1 MDLGR
6 VDLVGRAYRPSRA
19 TKCPRIDGVLTGVIE
34 PRVDGVMGQLAELDD
49 QGRYTVRFYFDP
61 APLGGRP
68 LSTHRVRMIQQHS
81 GPNYGTHLPLKA
93 GTEVLVV
100 FVDGDPDRPLI
111 VGSVHNPATP
121 TPVTSRN
128 PSMSRIVT
136 ASGIMIEMK
145 DHF

>member
-1 MDLGR
+1 
-6 VDLVGRAYRPSRA
+6 
-19 TKCPRIDGVLTGVIE
+19 
-34 PRVDGVMGQLAELDD
+34 
-49 QGRYTVRFYFDP
+49 
-61 APLGGRP
+61 
-68 LSTHRVRMIQQHS
+68 MIQHHS
-81 GPNYGTHLPLKA
+81 GPNYGTHMPLKA

-111 VGSVHNPATP
+111 VGSVHNPVTP

-128 PSMSRIVT
+128 PSMHRIVT